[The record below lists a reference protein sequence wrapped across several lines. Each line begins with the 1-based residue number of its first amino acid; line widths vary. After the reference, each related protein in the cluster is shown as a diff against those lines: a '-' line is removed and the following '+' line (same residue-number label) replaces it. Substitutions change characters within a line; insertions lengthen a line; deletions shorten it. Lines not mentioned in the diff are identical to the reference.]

1 MSEAHVADAKAIT
14 KREASGS
21 TLLWFGVLGGPIAWV
36 IQLSINY
43 SLEEWFACSP
53 GSATSGLILGLKVPA
68 IAFVVTGGLAAL
80 AAASGVVSVGCYRK
94 TRGARDTDV
103 GSRSRWM
110 ALAGIMNSI
119 LYFIII
125 LASFGPPIL
134 LRVCE
139 SSP

>member
-1 MSEAHVADAKAIT
+1 MGEARVADAKAIS
-14 KREASGS
+14 KREAGGS
-21 TLLWFGVLGGPIAWV
+21 AVLWFGVLGGPTAWV
-36 IQLSINY
+36 IQLAINY

-53 GSATSGLILGLKVPA
+53 GTGTAGIILGFRVPA
-68 IAFVVTGGLAAL
+68 IAVSVTGVLAAL
-80 AAASGVVSVGCYRK
+80 AFAAGIASVACYRK
-94 TRGARDTDV
+94 TRRAGNDEISARA
-103 GSRSRWM
+103 RWM

-125 LASFGPPIL
+125 VASFAPPAL

>member
-1 MSEAHVADAKAIT
+1 MSSAEVRDAKTIT

-21 TLLWFGVLGGPIAWV
+21 ALLWFGVLGGPAAWV
-36 IQLSINY
+36 VQLSINY

-53 GSATSGLILGLKVPA
+53 GSATSGLILGMRVPA
-68 IAFVVTGGLAAL
+68 IAFVVTGALAAL
-80 AAASGVVSVGCYRK
+80 ALAAGIVSVGCFRK
-94 TRGARDTDV
+94 TRGARDSEV
-103 GSRSRWM
+103 GSRARWM
-110 ALAGIMNSI
+110 ALAGIMNSV

-134 LRVCE
+134 LGVCE